1 MLHLAPLAME
11 TFKSISYRSHTIFEE
26 YIFPPF
32 SVIIRD
38 SCMRCIALIFVII
51 SSIKYGPLILPSL
64 KRLLR
69 YGHLYLRNIPAHP
82 PFLEN
87 IYFLFSPLLL
97 KREACGI
104 LR

>member
-38 SCMRCIALIFVII
+38 SCIAV
-51 SSIKYGPLILPSL
+51 LPYICHN
-64 KRLLR
+64 K
-69 YGHLYLRNIPAHP
+69 
-82 PFLEN
+82 
-87 IYFLFSPLLL
+87 IYKIRSFDFT
-97 KREACGI
+97 
-104 LR
+104 